1 MNRPYEKVPLI
12 GLVILI
18 ENYTKMIKDN
28 FNMQHDL
35 DQMIQELNI
44 RFGYEDKQITI
55 DEYMRTKEKGDE

>member
-1 MNRPYEKVPLI
+1 MERPYEKVPLI

-18 ENYTKMIKDN
+18 ENYTKMVNEN

-35 DQMIQELNI
+35 DQMIEELNI

-55 DEYMRTKEKGDE
+55 DEYMRTKEDK

>member
-1 MNRPYEKVPLI
+1 MNRPYENVPLI

-18 ENYTKMIKDN
+18 ENYTKMVKDN

-55 DEYMRTKEKGDE
+55 DEYMRTKEDK

>member
-1 MNRPYEKVPLI
+1 MNRPYENVPLI

-28 FNMQHDL
+28 INMQHDL

-55 DEYMRTKEKGDE
+55 DEYMRTKEDK

>member
-1 MNRPYEKVPLI
+1 MNRPYENVPLI

-18 ENYTKMIKDN
+18 ENYTKIIKDN

-55 DEYMRTKEKGDE
+55 DEYIRKKEDK

>member
-1 MNRPYEKVPLI
+1 MERPYEKVPLI

-18 ENYTKMIKDN
+18 ENYTKMVNEN

-55 DEYMRTKEKGDE
+55 DEYMRTKEDK

>member
-35 DQMIQELNI
+35 DQMMQELNI

-55 DEYMRTKEKGDE
+55 DEYMRTKEDK